1 MALGSVE
8 SRTRQRRDR
17 DKTSGASASSGD
29 EKARGENAHSEEE
42 GNEEACNEKARSEEA
57 RGEDALDEEER
68 GEEEYFEKAKEMTE
82 KLLINGDTLTVD
94 EAYGVAADRIRVG
107 LAPKARERMLR
118 TRAVVDDI
126 VRRNEVVYGV
136 TTGFG
141 KLSEVA
147 IPPDKLAQLQ
157 VNVVRSHTSGVGDRL
172 PEREVRAMMLLRANV
187 IAKGYSGARPELVD
201 LILQMLNADVYPPV
215 PEQGSVGASG
225 DLAPLAH
232 LALSLIGEGTLI
244 KADREDAAAKILREI
259 GAEPIVLGPKEGIT
273 LINGTQT
280 HTAVALIAL
289 VNARSLWRTAHVAG
303 AMSLEALL
311 GTPVAFDERIH
322 DARGQRG
329 QSRSAAL
336 LRDLLAD
343 SELRESHRHGDPR
356 VQDPYAL
363 RCMPQVHGPVLDAL
377 DFVDE
382 AVSAEL
388 NAATDNPLVFENGE
402 TLSGG
407 NFHGLRV
414 AMALDFL
421 AIVLTHMATMAERR
435 IDRLVHPDLNQGL
448 PPFLCPEAGLN
459 SGFMMAQ
466 VTAASLASE
475 CKVLSHPASVDTI
488 PTDGSKEDV
497 VPMAMGAAWKARR
510 VLRNL
515 ENILAIELMC
525 AAQGIDYRA
534 PLRPGRG
541 VRSAHE
547 RVRAI
552 VPRLEGDR
560 VLSGDIAAL
569 RSAISEMQFADI
581 GTVT

>member
-1 MALGSVE
+1 MS
-8 SRTRQRRDR
+8 D
-17 DKTSGASASSGD
+17 
-29 EKARGENAHSEEE
+29 
-42 GNEEACNEKARSEEA
+42 
-57 RGEDALDEEER
+57 
-68 GEEEYFEKAKEMTE
+68 
-82 KLLINGDTLTVD
+82 KLLIDGDTLTID
-94 EAYGVAADRIRVG
+94 EAFAVAVGHLRVG
-107 LAPKARERMLR
+107 LAPRARERMLR
-118 TRAVVDDI
+118 TRAVVEGI
-126 VRRNEVVYGV
+126 VDRNTTVYGV

-141 KLSEVA
+141 KLSDVA
-147 IPPDKLAQLQ
+147 IPRDRLAELQ
-157 VNVVRSHTSGVGDRL
+157 VNLVRSHASGVGDRL

-201 LILQMLNADVYPPV
+201 LLLQMLNADVYPPI

-232 LALSLIGEGTLI
+232 LALALIGEGTLLN
-244 KADREDAAAKILREI
+244 ADREEPAQKMLKEI
-259 GAEPIVLGPKEGIT
+259 GARPVVLAPKEGIT

-280 HTAVALIAL
+280 HTGVALIAL
-289 VNARSLWRTAHVAG
+289 VQARALWRTAHVAG

-322 DARGQRG
+322 AARGQKG
-329 QSRSAAL
+329 QIRSAAL

-356 VQDPYAL
+356 VQDPYSL

-377 DFVDE
+377 DWIE
-382 AVSAEL
+382 SAVAREL

-407 NFHGLRV
+407 NFHGLSV
-414 AMALDFL
+414 AMALDFM
-421 AIVLTHMATMAERR
+421 AIVLTHLATMAERR

-448 PPFLCPEAGLN
+448 PPFLSSDAGVN

-466 VTAASLASE
+466 VTAAALASE
-475 CKVLSHPASVDTI
+475 CKLLSHPASVDTI

-525 AAQGIDYRA
+525 GAQGIDFRA
-534 PLRPGRG
+534 PLTPGRG
-541 VRSAHE
+541 VRTAHQ

-552 VPRLEGDR
+552 VPRLERDR
-560 VLSGDIAAL
+560 VLSGDISAL
-569 RSAISEMQFADI
+569 MNAVSEMRFADI
-581 GTVT
+581 GSSV

>member
-1 MALGSVE
+1 
-8 SRTRQRRDR
+8 
-17 DKTSGASASSGD
+17 
-29 EKARGENAHSEEE
+29 
-42 GNEEACNEKARSEEA
+42 
-57 RGEDALDEEER
+57 
-68 GEEEYFEKAKEMTE
+68 MTE
-82 KLLINGDTLTVD
+82 SLLIDGDSLSVD
-94 EAYGVAADRIRVG
+94 EAYAVAVERLRVK
-107 LAPKARERMLR
+107 LSPKARERMLR

-126 VRRNEVVYGV
+126 VARNEVVYGV

-147 IPPDKLAQLQ
+147 IPADKLAELQ
-157 VNVVRSHTSGVGDRL
+157 VNLVRSHASGVGDRL

-187 IAKGYSGARPELVD
+187 IAKGYSGARPVLVD
-201 LILQMLNADVYPPV
+201 LLLEMLNADVYPPI

-232 LALSLIGEGTLI
+232 LGLALIGEGTLI
-244 KADREDAAAKILREI
+244 KGDRETDAATMLKEI
-259 GAEPIVLGPKEGIT
+259 GAKPVTLAPKEGIT

-289 VNARSLWRTAHVAG
+289 VRARALWRTAHVAG

-322 DARGQRG
+322 DARGQKG

-336 LRDLLAD
+336 LRDLLAG
-343 SELRESHRHGDPR
+343 SEIRESHRLGDPR

-377 DFVDE
+377 DWIDD
-382 AVSAEL
+382 AISREL

-407 NFHGLRV
+407 NFHGLMV

-448 PPFLCPEAGLN
+448 PPFLSPNAGVN

-466 VTAASLASE
+466 VTAAALASE
-475 CKVLSHPASVDTI
+475 CKVLSHPASVDSI

-510 VLRNL
+510 VLRNV

-525 AAQGIDYRA
+525 GAQGIDFRA

-541 VRSAHE
+541 VRTAHE
-547 RVRAI
+547 RVRDI

-560 VLSGDIAAL
+560 VLSSDIAAL
-569 RSAISEMQFADI
+569 MTAVSEQRFADI
-581 GTVT
+581 GSVT